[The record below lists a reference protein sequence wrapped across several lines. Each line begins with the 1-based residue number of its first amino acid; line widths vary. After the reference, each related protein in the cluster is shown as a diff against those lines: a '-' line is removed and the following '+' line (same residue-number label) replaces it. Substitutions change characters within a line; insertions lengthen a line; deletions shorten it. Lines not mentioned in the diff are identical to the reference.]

1 MEARKGLLRDIY
13 FFRGLTEEDLAKVA
27 AVCREE
33 HFAAGEMICQEGSL
47 ADRFYII
54 LEGSVEVWKDWG
66 DPEADLL
73 AAHGPGHLFGELAL
87 IDELPRSAT
96 VVARDPARLLS
107 IGRQDFHAII
117 TENAS
122 VALSVMRSVSSMVR
136 VSNET
141 FVDSLR
147 ARNRALVKANRK
159 LKSAQS
165 RLVQV
170 ERLSVLGRFSSLI
183 LHDIRNPISILRSYA
198 EMILLHPHDTG
209 VVLRN
214 IQRILAEADRLNRIA
229 GELLDYSRGE
239 ISLNM
244 SIVDLSD
251 LVGRMIEIESERF
264 ASRQIQIKSDIGF
277 RGPVI
282 LDADRMLRVLLNLA
296 DNSRKAMSRG
306 GTFSISTRREDSRL
320 VLEISDTGEGMDKNV
335 EARIFEPFFTSARE
349 GGTGLGMSIVKSIVD
364 AHGGTLSFTTEK
376 GQGTCFRISIPIP
389 GEAAPAARLHGSGR
403 S

>member
-1 MEARKGLLRDIY
+1 
-13 FFRGLTEEDLAKVA
+13 
-27 AVCREE
+27 
-33 HFAAGEMICQEGSL
+33 
-47 ADRFYII
+47 
-54 LEGSVEVWKDWG
+54 
-66 DPEADLL
+66 
-73 AAHGPGHLFGELAL
+73 
-87 IDELPRSAT
+87 

-107 IGRQDFHAII
+107 IGRQDFHNII

-165 RLVQV
+165 RLVQA

-183 LHDIRNPISILRSYA
+183 LHDIRNPISILRGYA
-198 EMILLHPHDTG
+198 EMILLHPHDTA

-244 SIVDLSD
+244 SIVDLKD

-264 ASRQIQIKSDIGF
+264 ASRRIEITSDIAF

-306 GTFSISTRREDSRL
+306 GTFSISTRREDSRF
-320 VLEISDTGEGMDKNV
+320 VLEVSDTGEGMEKKV
-335 EARIFEPFFTSARE
+335 QARVFEPFFSSARE
-349 GGTGLGMSIVKSIVD
+349 GGTGLGMFIVKSIVD
-364 AHGGTLSFTTEK
+364 AHDGTLSFTTEK
-376 GQGTCFRISIPIP
+376 GKGTSFRVSIPIP
-389 GEAAPAARLHGSGR
+389 GEAAPAPLPD
-403 S
+403 